1 MKKENLF
8 NLLKKYKVKNK
19 DLNYNIFSSGDLDS
33 LQLMNFIIDLEKLTR
48 KKIDPSKLSIV
59 SNQNIGGLIK
69 LLKIK

>member
-8 NLLKKYKVKNK
+8 NLLKKYNVKNK

-33 LQLMNFIIDLEKLTR
+33 LQLTR

>member
-1 MKKENLF
+1 MKKEILY
-8 NLLKKYKVKNK
+8 NLLKKYKINNK

-33 LQLMNFIIDLEKLTR
+33 LQLMNFIIDLEKLT

-59 SNQNIGGLIK
+59 SNQNIKGLIK

>member
-19 DLNYNIFSSGDLDS
+19 DLNYNIFSSGDLD
-33 LQLMNFIIDLEKLTR
+33 LKKHKLMNFIIDLEKLTK

-69 LLKIK
+69 LLK

>member
-59 SNQNIGGLIK
+59 SNHNIGGLIK

>member
-8 NLLKKYKVKNK
+8 NLLKKYNVKNK
-19 DLNYNIFSSGDLDS
+19 DLNYNIFSCGDLDS
-33 LQLMNFIIDLEKLTR
+33 LHLINFIIDLEKLTI

>member
-8 NLLKKYKVKNK
+8 NLLKKYNVKNK

-48 KKIDPSKLSIV
+48 KKSTPV
-59 SNQNIGGLIK
+59 N
-69 LLKIK
+69 